1 MSSLLP
7 GTIGGQYHG
16 LTMTTGAGEQ
26 SFERGTS
33 RLSPRATALLARCL
47 CALSLTLTVLGLFL
61 LVVSRSPVG
70 VPVYAGAPVYDY
82 WLENTVIAISFSTVG
97 AIITPR
103 LPPQNPIGWIFC
115 SIGVIAGMRLF
126 VSEYAIVT
134 LLAEPSSVPAML
146 PGGEVVAWISSWLW
160 VSHIGLFVFL
170 ALLFPD
176 GRLPSSR
183 WRPFGWLVGVV
194 VVTGMV
200 AVALWPETAAGFDL
214 INHPLGIEV
223 ATDTVNPVETILYAL
238 GLIAAAS
245 LLVRLRRSI
254 GVKRQQ
260 VKWFAYAVAVLATS
274 AILAY
279 VVSESVRV
287 VWLEWVSFML
297 VIASVVG
304 LPVAVGIAILRY
316 RLYNIDL
323 LLNRTLVYG
332 ALTAV
337 LAAVYFGIIVLFQA
351 LFRAFTGQESQLA
364 VVVSTLAIAALFTPL
379 RLRIQSFIDRRFY
392 RRKYDAR
399 KTLEAFSAKLRTE
412 TDLDALSSDLIEVIR
427 ETMQPTRVSLWLK
440 SPERAR
446 EATEK
451 ATAAIEV
458 PEIEIAPDDSI
469 LAYLANVS
477 GVVEVEK
484 LALDSQALRAM
495 KSADIE
501 LVVPLV
507 SQGELIGLLNLG
519 SRLSQQE
526 YSADDRK
533 LLSDLSTQAAPAVRV
548 ARLVRQQQEA
558 ETRYRTLVEQT
569 PAITYVQE
577 PVESS
582 NPKAVTYISPQYET
596 ILGYPPES
604 KIIDEEHWN
613 SIVHPEDRER
623 VLAEEARSDQT
634 GEPFR
639 VEYRVIAG
647 DGRVVWVRD
656 EATLVRDEEGQPLY
670 WLGVQYDV
678 TEQKREA
685 QERERIEQE
694 LRIARL
700 IQQTLLPKTLPELSG
715 YDVAAYYQPAREVGG
730 DFYDLFELEG
740 GRLGLVVGDVTDKG
754 IPAALVMATTR
765 TMLRVSAQ
773 RLFPPAEVLKRT
785 NEALVPDIPPN
796 MFITCLYAILD
807 TESGRLVYA
816 NAGHDPPYLRHNG
829 SDVEELRAR
838 GMPLGL
844 MPGMEYEEKEITLE
858 RGESVLFYSDGL
870 VEAHDSH
877 HEMFGFP
884 KLQGLVGTHRSG
896 GSSLIDFLLSELTHF
911 AGEDWE
917 QEDDIT
923 LVTLERSDEL

>member
-1 MSSLLP
+1 M
-7 GTIGGQYHG
+7 
-16 LTMTTGAGEQ
+16 
-26 SFERGTS
+26 
-33 RLSPRATALLARCL
+33 SPRARALLARCL
-47 CALSLTLTVLGLFL
+47 CAGSLALTVLGLFL

-70 VPVYAGAPVYDY
+70 VPVYAGAPIFDY
-82 WLENTVIAISFSTVG
+82 WLENTVIAVSFSMVG

-103 LPPQNPIGWIFC
+103 LPPHNSIGWIFC
-115 SIGVIAGMRLF
+115 AIGVIAGMRLF

-146 PGGEVVAWISSWLW
+146 PGGELLAWISSWLW
-160 VSHIGLFVFL
+160 VSHIGLFVVL

-194 VVTGMV
+194 IVTGTV
-200 AVALWPETAAGFDL
+200 SVALWPETAAGFDL
-214 INHPLGIEV
+214 VNQPLGIEV
-223 ATDTVNPVETILYAL
+223 ATDTVNPVETIVYAL
-238 GLIAAAS
+238 GLVAAAS
-245 LLVRLRRSI
+245 LLVRLRRSR
-254 GVKRQQ
+254 GVERQQ

-279 VVSESVRV
+279 VVSESVGV
-287 VWLEWVSFML
+287 VWLKWASPIL

-316 RLYNIDL
+316 RLYNIDV

-337 LAAVYFGIIVLFQA
+337 LAAVYFGSIVLFQVF
-351 LFRAFTGQESQLA
+351 FRAFTGQESQLA
-364 VVVSTLAIAALFTPL
+364 VVISTLAIAALFTPL

-412 TDLDALSSDLIEVIR
+412 TDLDALSSELIAIIR
-427 ETMQPTRVSLWLK
+427 ETMQPARVSLWLK
-440 SPERAR
+440 APEHAR
-446 EATEK
+446 EATK
-451 ATAAIEV
+451 QATRAEEA
-458 PEIEIAPDDSI
+458 PEIEISPDDPI
-469 LAYLANVS
+469 LAYLAEVS

-484 LALDSQALRAM
+484 LDFDSPALGAM
-495 KSADIE
+495 KDAEIE

-507 SQGELIGLLNLG
+507 SQGELIGLLSLG
-519 SRLSQQE
+519 PRLSQQE
-526 YSADDRK
+526 YSADDRR
-533 LLSDLSTQAAPAVRV
+533 LLRDLSTQTAPAVRV
-548 ARLVRQQQEA
+548 ARLVRQQVEA
-558 ETRYRTLVEQT
+558 ETRYRTLVERT

-577 PVESS
+577 PLDSS
-582 NPKAVTYISPQYET
+582 NPKAVTYVSPQYET

-604 KIIDEEHWN
+604 QMIDEEHWLE
-613 SIVHPEDRER
+613 SVHPEDRER
-623 VLAEEARSDQT
+623 VLAEEARTDQT

-639 VEYRVIAG
+639 AEYRVIAG

-670 WLGVQYDV
+670 WLGLQYDV

-700 IQQTLLPKTLPELSG
+700 IQQTLLPKTVPKLSG
-715 YDVAAYYQPAREVGG
+715 YDIAAYYQPAREVGG
-730 DFYDLFELEG
+730 DFYDLFELED

-773 RLFPPAEVLKRT
+773 RLFPPAEVLKRA
-785 NEALVPDIPPN
+785 NDALVADIPPN

-807 TESGRLVYA
+807 TDSGRLVYA
-816 NAGHDPPYLRHNG
+816 NAGHDLPYLRHNG
-829 SDVEELRAR
+829 NEVEELRAI

-844 MPGMEYEEKEITLE
+844 MPGMEYEEKEVTLK
-858 RGESVLFYSDGL
+858 RGERVLFYSDGL
-870 VEAHDSH
+870 VEAHDPH

-884 KLQGLVGTHRSG
+884 RLQGLVGTHPSDD
-896 GSSLIDFLLSELTHF
+896 SSLIDFLLSELTSF
-911 AGEDWE
+911 TGEGWE

-923 LVTLERSDEL
+923 LVTLERSEDH